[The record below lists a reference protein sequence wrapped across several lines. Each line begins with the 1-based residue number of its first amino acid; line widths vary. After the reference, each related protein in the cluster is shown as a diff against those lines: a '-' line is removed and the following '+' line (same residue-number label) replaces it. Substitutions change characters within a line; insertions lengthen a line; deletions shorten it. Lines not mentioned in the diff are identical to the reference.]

1 MGSGL
6 GPGLLCF
13 ALFAMVSEGCNMFN
27 GSWLVDESYPLYD
40 SGKCPFIRKEFD
52 CVKYGRPDKK
62 YLRYRWQPD
71 GECVLP
77 AFDGMEMMRLWRGKR
92 VLFVGDSLSL
102 NMYNSMLC
110 LLYAANPY
118 GSLSY
123 VDNGVLF
130 EASKEWLSAD
140 LLIFNSWHW
149 WPRTGPTQ
157 PWDYIQDGNLIV
169 KDMDRTLAFSKA
181 LTTWANWVR
190 STIDP
195 YAKKVFYQGVSPSH
209 YHGNDWGESFLK
221 SCSGESEPL
230 DGSTYTY
237 KPSPQEAI
245 VKEIIPRELV
255 TLLDITFL
263 SELRKD
269 AHPSKYSG
277 IRSRNDCS
285 HWCLAGL
292 PDTWNLLLYAF
303 LIQ

>member
-1 MGSGL
+1 
-6 GPGLLCF
+6 
-13 ALFAMVSEGCNMFN
+13 MVSEGCNMFN
-27 GSWLVDESYPLYD
+27 GSWIVDESYPLYD
-40 SGKCPFIRKEFD
+40 SENCPFIRKEFD
-52 CVKYGRPDKK
+52 CVKYGRPDRE

-77 AFDGMEMMRLWRGKR
+77 AFDGMEMMRLWRGKK

-110 LLYAANPY
+110 LLYAAAPY
-118 GSLSY
+118 GRLNY

-130 EASKEWLSAD
+130 EVLS
-140 LLIFNSWHW
+140 LSLFFSLSF
-149 WPRTGPTQ
+149 
-157 PWDYIQDGNLIV
+157 WDYIQDGDLIV

-190 STIDP
+190 ATIDP
-195 YAKKVFYQGVSPSH
+195 YDKKVFYQGVSPSH
-209 YHGNDWGESFLK
+209 YHGSDWGKSFSK

-230 DGSTYTY
+230 DGSKYRY
-237 KPSPQEAI
+237 QQSPQEAI
-245 VKEIIPRELV
+245 VKEIIPREIV

-277 IRSRNDCS
+277 DCS